1 MLKSAKDI
9 FLNHLAQTTPFPFL
23 LEIDKADGVYLYDKD
38 GKAYMD
44 LISGVAVSNLGHQH
58 PAVIKAIK
66 EQVDKHLHIMVYGE
80 YIQSSSNALAE
91 KLTSLLP
98 QALNTVY
105 FTNSGAEAIEGALK
119 LSKRY
124 TGRSEMV
131 AFRGAYHGSTHGALS
146 VSGNENKKYAFRP
159 LLPDVKFIHFNKSE
173 DLAQITEKTA
183 CVLIETI
190 QGDAGVR
197 IPDQAYMEALR
208 QKCNDTG
215 ALLIFDEI
223 QTGIGRT
230 GKLFAFEHFG
240 VYPDILC
247 SAKALGGGLP
257 LGAFIADKEMMRH
270 LTFNPMLGHI
280 TTFGGNP
287 VSCAAALATINTLT
301 EGDLLANV
309 ETKGQLIED
318 LIQHPAIHEIRR
330 KGLMFAIEFES
341 EATVY
346 KIVESCLQNGV
357 ITFWFLSCPNSF
369 RIAPPLTITE
379 EEIRKACAVINKAI
393 SKACGAA

>member
-1 MLKSAKDI
+1 MANSAQDI
-9 FLNHLAQTTPFPFL
+9 FLNHIAQTTPFPFL
-23 LEIDKADGVYLYDKD
+23 LEIDKAKGVYLYDKE

-58 PAVIKAIK
+58 PAVVKAIK

-80 YIQSSSNALAE
+80 YIQSSSNDLAE
-91 KLTSLLP
+91 KLASLLP
-98 QALNTVY
+98 ENLNTAY

-119 LSKRY
+119 LAKRY
-124 TGRSEMV
+124 TGRTEMI

-146 VSGNENKKYAFRP
+146 VSGNETKKYAFRP
-159 LLPDVKFIHFNKSE
+159 LLPDVKFIQFNKQE
-173 DLAQITEKTA
+173 DLAEITEKTA
-183 CVLIETI
+183 CVLMETI

-197 IPDQAYMEALR
+197 IPDQAFIDALR
-208 QKCNDTG
+208 AKCDETG
-215 ALLIFDEI
+215 TMLIFDEI

-240 VYPDILC
+240 VIPDILC

-257 LGAFIADKEMMRH
+257 LGAFIASKEMMRH

-287 VSCAAALATINTLT
+287 VSCAAAIATLNTLT
-301 EGDLLANV
+301 SGNILNEV
-309 ETKGQLIED
+309 EAKGQLIED
-318 LIQHPAIHEIRR
+318 LLQHKAIREVRR
-330 KGLMFAIEFES
+330 KGLMFAIEFDTQE
-341 EATVY
+341 TVF
-346 KIVESCLQNGV
+346 KIAELCLKEGV

-379 EEIRKACAVINKAI
+379 EEIKKACSVINKAI
-393 SKACGAA
+393 AQTCG